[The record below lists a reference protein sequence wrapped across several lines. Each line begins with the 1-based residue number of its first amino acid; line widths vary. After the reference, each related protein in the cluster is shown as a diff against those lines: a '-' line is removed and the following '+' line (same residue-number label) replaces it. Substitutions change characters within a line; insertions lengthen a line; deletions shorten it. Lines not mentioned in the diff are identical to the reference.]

1 MEGMKDVKSDGSFGD
16 ETEKGV
22 VFIDLPFMITMLL
35 DLSALKVRPAHFRA
49 IVQQES
55 KVLVPH
61 TLEDIMFRPSMKAL
75 IGGNEILFRWNC
87 GVVATKEYSRIMFIP
102 AKKSIIDR
110 AQKFCVGA
118 YANCWVPPGKKTC

>member
-1 MEGMKDVKSDGSFGD
+1 
-16 ETEKGV
+16 
-22 VFIDLPFMITMLL
+22 MITILL

-55 KVLVPH
+55 KVFARQIVENIL
-61 TLEDIMFRPSMKAL
+61 FRSSLKAL
-75 IGGNEILFRWNC
+75 IGGKEILFRWNC

-110 AQKFCVGA
+110 VSATSMNSALVHMPTAGCLLRKRFAEYPREVHFD
-118 YANCWVPPGKKTC
+118 